1 MTNLVVGLW
10 LNFVPDEVL
19 NDDNSLRELSE
30 VILQGYRAQKMVV
43 ADNALLITMD
53 KNSPLPKTVIG
64 NVAQDL
70 KSFLVKKKIPQTQM
84 DSITLSSYDD
94 SEKWEAIKEQI
105 TAAVDERA
113 LNWDQKPLEI
123 WTLDDILQWLADKGM
138 EKYIDSFRE
147 NDIDGENLLEL
158 NESDLRD
165 LGIKSIGHRK
175 LFMRHLTEARN
186 IVFEDEEDE
195 PVDAEPFQESK
206 DESGVVQPES
216 TKEPALKCVMVHG
229 LPSSLLQDED
239 TLFDLENLVFSVYPL
254 DVFQPRK
261 DGILVRFDSALMPA
275 EVDEMKNKFTDVLKS
290 LMFDAQV
297 RDSVK
302 IDLCDDNGK
311 IPGTGNV
318 RTNKKVKEL
327 EVDDGKA
334 PTVPTPPA
342 TINYWQ
348 DFWLKLTKNGDVEDF
363 FDDEESRLNVRG
375 AREVLATIRDVK
387 LRDVKKDDPGIE
399 HLRGLCQAD
408 IEAALS
414 NCLIEVMN
422 EIEGTKP
429 TAVETFTKQT
439 LPAVNDKA
447 ANGIYYVGMSVEGLP
462 RFITDDDN
470 TVHGIQSLVFRD
482 VVVRRLIVL
491 DDQTPPALKVEFER
505 FITSDKI
512 PQLARNLK
520 NFLKAVNVDQQ
531 ALNDVTI
538 AFLEEDQKT
547 QKPGTFLNPHGNRKP
562 SGGPRHKRLETDEF
576 LVSPGDVVEMTRTFM
591 IEGIPEGY
599 LQKDSFLQ
607 DMPEKVF
614 EGVPLEG
621 ISVPPA
627 AKQADGTMSQNSLEI
642 RFKVPQNIQKL
653 PKIAMKLKKFL
664 KRSQIPPHIVN
675 RVTLQVR
682 HDGEPTTGPPSE
694 LVANPVVGLIFKGIP
709 KDILESNE
717 SLYDMESEV
726 FTGKHPI
733 RLMEPNEADLMLRI
747 TIEKPIHNQQDLT
760 IVAQRL
766 KRFLAKQGVGQ
777 QAINDVLV
785 MSFSQ
790 EKWQS
795 DQPKE
800 CKPSLNPNDY
810 VGIEIEN
817 MPTSIVESDKQ
828 LKEIEQR
835 VFSKQK
841 VVHMNV
847 LDTTLRVSFGVA
859 ADSKAIEKVARELKR
874 FLSQMKIPTK
884 QINDIIIAPH
894 TDDTWDSPS

>member
-1 MTNLVVGLW
+1 MSNLVVGLW
-10 LNFVPDEVL
+10 LNYVPDEVL

-30 VILQGYRAQKMVV
+30 VILQGYKAQKMVV

-53 KNSPLPKTVIG
+53 KNSLLPKTVIG
-64 NVAQDL
+64 SVAQDL
-70 KSFLVKKKIPQTQM
+70 KSFLVKKKISRPQM

-94 SEKWEAIKEQI
+94 SEKWEAIKDQI
-105 TAAVDERA
+105 TAAVDEKA

-123 WTLDDILQWLADKGM
+123 WSLDDILQWLADKGM
-138 EKYIDSFRE
+138 DKYIDSFRE

-186 IVFEDEEDE
+186 IVFEDDEDE
-195 PVDAEPFQESK
+195 PAWVEPFQESK
-206 DESGVVQPES
+206 DKSGVVQPES
-216 TKEPALKCVMVHG
+216 TKEPALTCVMVHG

-254 DVFQPRK
+254 DVFQPRE
-261 DGILVRFDSALMPA
+261 DGILVRFDSPLMPA
-275 EVDEMKNKFTDVLKS
+275 EVDEMKNKFIDVLKS

-297 RDSVK
+297 QDSVK
-302 IDLCDDNGK
+302 IDLCDDNGN
-311 IPGTGNV
+311 IPGAGNV
-318 RTNKKVKEL
+318 RTVNKMVKKL
-327 EVDDGKA
+327 EIDDVKA
-334 PTVPTPPA
+334 PPPPV

-387 LRDVKKDDPGIE
+387 LRDVTKDDPGIE

-414 NCLIEVMN
+414 DCLVEVMH
-422 EIEGTKP
+422 EIEGTKLME
-429 TAVETFTKQT
+429 VETFTKQT
-439 LPAVNDKA
+439 PPAGNDKA

-505 FITSDKI
+505 FITSEKI

-547 QKPGTFLNPHGNRKP
+547 VKPGTFLNPHGKRKP

-591 IEGIPEGY
+591 IEGIPETY
-599 LQKDSFLQ
+599 LQKESFLE

-627 AKQADGTMSQNSLEI
+627 VKQADGTLSQNSLEI

-682 HDGEPTTGPPSE
+682 HDGEPTAGPQSE

-717 SLYDMESEV
+717 SLYDMESDV

-760 IVAQRL
+760 IIAQRL

-790 EKWQS
+790 EKWQL

-817 MPTSIVESDKQ
+817 MPASIVESDKQ

-894 TDDTWDSPS
+894 TDETWDSPS